1 MKGLTGTGRTWM
13 LRGLVSA
20 VAVAALATTARAQDS
35 TVAGGVRM
43 HTVRAG
49 ESLWDIAQQYLGD
62 GDLWP
67 EIVQA
72 NKHLVENSHWIFPNE
87 VLRIPPRPPGA
98 PADNGTAVATQSA
111 PSQPA
116 ATEPGA
122 PAVTQVSVQPAP
134 ATEPQ
139 PASEVAAGAP
149 PASDDAGASASATTP
164 DDAGASAPGATLF
177 NHPPQGTS
185 MFAASARSEGES
197 SISHRR
203 EGVSP
208 GDHNGAPYLDRD
220 GGPRN
225 AGSVVGV
232 ADLSNVI
239 DAADVEHYGLD
250 QELYLRMPHGS
261 HPEVG
266 ERFYTYALDESFGDH
281 GQIVVPTGIVLVTSP
296 GTDKVA
302 TTARIVQ
309 QFAYMQLGQGVLPID
324 PAILPEVRPAP
335 LAGGTEAH
343 VVWVEHDQVLP
354 TVGFYIVIDG
364 VGKSGIRIGDQVTL
378 YRPRTELQTPDGKIT
393 LPESDIAVAQVVR
406 VTPYGATAVIIHQDQ
421 PEVEPGVA
429 ARVTAR
435 VGSGQ

>member
-20 VAVAALATTARAQDS
+20 VAVAALSATAPAQDS
-35 TVAGGVRM
+35 TAAGGFRI
-43 HTVRAG
+43 HTVHAG
-49 ESLWDIAQQYLGD
+49 ENLWDIAQTYLGD

-72 NKHLVENSHWIFPNE
+72 NKHLVQDSHWIFPNE
-87 VLRIPPRPPGA
+87 VLRIPPRAPGA
-98 PADNGTAVATQSA
+98 PADNGAAVAAQPAPSA
-111 PSQPA
+111 PVATNEPMQPA
-116 ATEPGA
+116 ATPAAA
-122 PAVTQVSVQPAP
+122 PDSGPP
-134 ATEPQ
+134 PD
-139 PASEVAAGAP
+139 VAAGAP
-149 PASDDAGASASATTP
+149 PAADDAGASAPATTP

-185 MFAASARSEGES
+185 MFAASTNNESRVAR
-197 SISHRR
+197 RR

-208 GDHNGAPYLDRD
+208 GDHNSAPYLDRD

-232 ADLSNVI
+232 ADMSNVI

-250 QELYLRMPHGS
+250 QELYIRLPRGS

-266 ERFYTYALDESFGDH
+266 QRYYTYALDQSFGDH
-281 GQIVVPTGIVLVTSP
+281 GQIIVPTGIVLVTHP
-296 GTDKVA
+296 GTDKIA
-302 TTARIVQ
+302 TTVRIVQ

-324 PAILPEVRPAP
+324 PAILPDTRPAP
-335 LAGGTEAH
+335 LPSGSELH

-354 TVGFYIVIDG
+354 TIGFYIVVDG
-364 VGKSGIRIGDQVTL
+364 AAKAGVRIGDQVTL
-378 YRPRTELQTPDGKIT
+378 YRPRKELQSPDGAIT

-406 VTPYGATAVIIHQDQ
+406 VTPYGASAVIIHQDQ
-421 PEVEPGVA
+421 PAVEPGVA

-435 VGSGQ
+435 VTVGQ